1 MTTQLPTEHGRLRR
15 KSSPGGAPGSGP
27 GRSAAAPLI
36 RWRSGLSPRNIGA
49 VYVLIVICVV
59 FSIWAPQ
66 TFPAIGTVKQILDD
80 NAITALAALALI
92 VPLSTQTFDLSFA
105 YVMSLSGVTAAHLVV
120 SEHANVVVALLAGI
134 GVALIIGCIN
144 GFVVVV
150 MRIDSFIG
158 TLATGSLVEA
168 FISYVTSDNTINSV
182 TLNGA
187 FSTMSQGQFGGVI
200 YPVYYVLALAIA
212 LWLFMEYTPTGRRLY
227 ATGFNPDAARLANI
241 KVRKLRF
248 CSLLTSAAISGF
260 AGVMLASSLSS
271 GDPTAGT
278 SYLLPAFATVFVGA
292 TVFKQGRF
300 NAWGTIVAVLMLG
313 TGTVGLGLV
322 AAPLWAADMFTGVV
336 LIAALSANVFQRSSL
351 ASGQPGWS
359 RWLGGRMRRAGSPA
373 ADAGRPA
380 AQ

>member
-1 MTTQLPTEHGRLRR
+1 MTTQLPTEHRRSRRRSADAAAGSGVGQGAAVLSSRLR
-15 KSSPGGAPGSGP
+15 SS
-27 GRSAAAPLI
+27 
-36 RWRSGLSPRNIGA
+36 LSVRNIGA

-59 FSIWAPQ
+59 FSIWAPR
-66 TFPAIGTVKQILDD
+66 TFPVMATVKQVLDD
-80 NAITALAALALI
+80 NAITGLAALALI

-120 SEHANVVVALLAGI
+120 SDNANVVVALLAGI
-134 GVALIIGCIN
+134 GVALIIGFIN

-168 FISYVTSDNTINSV
+168 FISFVTGDNTINSV
-182 TLNGA
+182 SLSGP
-187 FSTMSQGQFGGVI
+187 FSTMSQGEFGGII

-212 LWLFMEYTPTGRRLY
+212 LWLFMEYTATGRRLY

-278 SYLLPAFATVFVGA
+278 SYLLPAFATLFVGA

-336 LIAALSANVFQRSSL
+336 LIAALSANVFQRRSVL
-351 ASGQPGWS
+351 RGQLGRS
-359 RWLGGRMRRAGSPA
+359 RWLPGRLRSA
-373 ADAGRPA
+373 AK
-380 AQ
+380 

>member
-1 MTTQLPTEHGRLRR
+1 MTTQLPAERDVADPGPAPSVPARR
-15 KSSPGGAPGSGP
+15 VD
-27 GRSAAAPLI
+27 
-36 RWRSGLSPRNIGA
+36 WRSGLSVRNIGA
-49 VYVLIVICVV
+49 VYVLVVICVV

-66 TFPAIGTVKQILDD
+66 TFPRVATIKQVLDN
-80 NAITALAALALI
+80 NAITGLAALALI
-92 VPLSTQTFDLSFA
+92 VPLSTRTFDLSFA
-105 YVMSLSGVTAAHLVV
+105 YVMSLSGVTAAHLI
-120 SEHANVVVALLAGI
+120 VADNTNIWLAMLAGI
-134 GVALIIGCIN
+134 GIALVIGVIN

-158 TLATGSLVEA
+158 TLATGSLVQA
-168 FISYVTSDNTINSV
+168 FISFVTGDNTINNVKLAGS
-182 TLNGA
+182 
-187 FSTMSQGQFGGVI
+187 FSTLSQGVFGGVI
-200 YPVYYVLALAIA
+200 YPVYYVLALAIV
-212 LWLFMEYTPTGRRLY
+212 LWLFMEYTATGRRLY

-278 SYLLPAFATVFVGA
+278 SYLLPAFATLFVGA

-336 LIAALSANVFQRSSL
+336 LIAALSANVFQRSSPL
-351 ASGQPGWS
+351 RGQAGRA
-359 RWLGGRMRRAGSPA
+359 RWLPFRYGSPGS
-373 ADAGRPA
+373 GRAPR
-380 AQ
+380 